1 MEMQLSGYVVTC
13 MLCSIAMPTGTRSYM
28 KSNVW
33 PSALRTPNK
42 GLDVVE
48 LVVNVVILV
57 F

>member
-1 MEMQLSGYVVTC
+1 MQLSGYVVTC
-13 MLCSIAMPTGTRSYM
+13 LLCSFAMPTVSISCV
-28 KSNVW
+28 KNNVW
-33 PSALRTPNK
+33 PSALTTPNK